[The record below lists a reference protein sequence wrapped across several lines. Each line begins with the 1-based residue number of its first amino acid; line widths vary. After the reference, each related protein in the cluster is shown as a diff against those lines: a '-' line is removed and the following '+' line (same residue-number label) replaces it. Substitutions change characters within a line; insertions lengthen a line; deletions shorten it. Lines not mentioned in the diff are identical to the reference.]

1 MPNELLGAFKKY
13 ELIHILAW
21 YDIKSRYKR
30 SVLGPFWLTLSMG
43 IMIATIGIVFGT
55 IFNTDLKKFFPFLTI
70 GIILWGF
77 IVSILTEGCNTFIE
91 NEAMIKQLPIPLFTY
106 ILRMTWR
113 NIIILAHNI
122 IILPLVFMAVGH
134 PINLIFLLAIPG
146 FILLLMNLIWVNL
159 ILGCVCV
166 RYRDIPQIITS
177 ILQIVFYVTPIMW
190 MPENIASQNIHTL
203 VNFNPVY
210 HMIEIVRQPLLG
222 NIPSIYNWLISI
234 TINIIGWLVALRFFA
249 SYKSRITYWL

>member
-1 MPNELLGAFKKY
+1 
-13 ELIHILAW
+13 
-21 YDIKSRYKR
+21 
-30 SVLGPFWLTLSMG
+30 
-43 IMIATIGIVFGT
+43 
-55 IFNTDLKKFFPFLTI
+55 
-70 GIILWGF
+70 
-77 IVSILTEGCNTFIE
+77 
-91 NEAMIKQLPIPLFTY
+91 
-106 ILRMTWR
+106 
-113 NIIILAHNI
+113 
-122 IILPLVFMAVGH
+122 
-134 PINLIFLLAIPG
+134 
-146 FILLLMNLIWVNL
+146 MNLIWVNL

-166 RYRDIPQIITS
+166 RYRDIPQIIAS
-177 ILQIVFYVTPIMW
+177 ILQVVFYVTPIMW